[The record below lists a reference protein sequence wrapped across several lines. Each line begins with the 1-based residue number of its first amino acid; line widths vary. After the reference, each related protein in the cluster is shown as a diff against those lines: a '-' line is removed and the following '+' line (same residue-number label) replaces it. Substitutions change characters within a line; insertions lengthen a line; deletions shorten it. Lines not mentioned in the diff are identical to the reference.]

1 MSIDIRTHTV
11 KLGAR
16 DYVQVSG
23 RVLIA
28 HEDNPDN
35 LAIIT
40 EVTYEDSEKIRVRAS
55 VLTRKGEFTGHA
67 ESFKQAGSPQEKKS
81 PLEVAET
88 SAIGRALGFAG
99 YAIEGGI
106 ASADEVRNS
115 DSRDDGY
122 VSRVTRLDEERREKQ
137 AQKSVAPKDM
147 LTKLGASMKAT
158 GMSEKELKAEWKKLG
173 FAGRASSSLT
183 PSELDK
189 AIAHYEALKAPPAEP
204 DEASLEF

>member
-1 MSIDIRTHTV
+1 MPVDIRQHTV
-11 KLGAR
+11 KLGKN

-40 EVTYEDSEKIRVRAS
+40 EVTFEDDEKIRVKAT
-55 VLTRKGEFTGHA
+55 VITRKGSFTGHA
-67 ESFKQAGSPQEKKS
+67 ESYKKAGSPQEKKS

-115 DSRDDGY
+115 DSRENGHAP
-122 VSRVTRLDEERREKQ
+122 
-137 AQKSVAPKDM
+137 AQTVAPKDM
-147 LTKLGASMKAT
+147 LTKLGTSMKAT
-158 GMSEKELKAEWKKLG
+158 SMSERELKAEWKNLG
-173 FAGRASSSLT
+173 FDGRGSGSLT
-183 PSELDK
+183 PSEFDR
-189 AIAHYEALKAPPAEP
+189 AIAHYEALKAPPTEP